1 MTPTILAMDAF
12 ETCFCRRMA
21 DRFCFYLLALN
32 KIRINLVFPVI
43 FGYLKTVTPTQG
55 TGLEGAGRNAQ
66 INRRCHAVAR
76 KGQKRVLFYAFVTL
90 YRDHFIDGMR
100 NVMTFLFICRAVA
113 GET

>member
-1 MTPTILAMDAF
+1 MTPT
-12 ETCFCRRMA
+12 
-21 DRFCFYLLALN
+21 
-32 KIRINLVFPVI
+32 P
-43 FGYLKTVTPTQG
+43 G

-113 GET
+113 EETGTLRTGRFQVNSRSTASSQFTPPIMLEVFIDSDQLAQIQGTKAQS